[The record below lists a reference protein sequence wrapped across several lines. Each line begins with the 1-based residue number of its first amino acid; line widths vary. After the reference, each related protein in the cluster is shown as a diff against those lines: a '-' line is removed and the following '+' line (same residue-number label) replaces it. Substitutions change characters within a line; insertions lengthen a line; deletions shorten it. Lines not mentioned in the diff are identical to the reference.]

1 MASSHMRTYVW
12 TIVYALFSAPRV
24 FAQTGQTSQSGSTG
38 GTSAINVNLENPLG
52 STTIYQFL
60 EKVLGLMVD
69 IGFPVLI
76 LAIVYTGFLF
86 VKAQRN
92 ESELGKAKQ
101 AFFYTIIGG
110 VILLGA
116 EIIVRAISGTI
127 SQL

>member
-1 MASSHMRTYVW
+1 MVSNMKKYIW
-12 TIVYALFSAPRV
+12 TLAYAFLSVPRV
-24 FAQTGQTSQSGSTG
+24 FANAVVPGSGN
-38 GTSAINVNLENPLG
+38 SAITVKLDNPLG

-60 EKVLGLMVD
+60 EKVLGLMVN

-86 VKAQRN
+86 VKAQGN

>member
-1 MASSHMRTYVW
+1 MKKYIGIALYVF
-12 TIVYALFSAPRV
+12 FSVQHA
-24 FAQTGQTSQSGSTG
+24 FANTDMNQEPEGTTFGQ
-38 GTSAINVNLENPLG
+38 SAIKVKLDNPLG

-86 VKAQRN
+86 VKAQGN
-92 ESELGKAKQ
+92 ETELGKAKQ
-101 AFFYTIIGG
+101 AFFWTIVGG

-127 SQL
+127 NQL

>member
-1 MASSHMRTYVW
+1 MKKYIW
-12 TIVYALFSAPRV
+12 TLAYTLLFVPRV
-24 FAQTGQTSQSGSTG
+24 FAADVTPGSGI
-38 GTSAINVNLENPLG
+38 SAIKVKLDNPLG

-69 IGFPVLI
+69 IGFPVLV

-86 VKAQRN
+86 VKAQGN
-92 ESELGKAKQ
+92 EAELGKAKQ

-127 SQL
+127 NQL

>member
-1 MASSHMRTYVW
+1 MKIYIW
-12 TIVYALFSAPRV
+12 TLAYAFLSVPRV
-24 FAQTGQTSQSGSTG
+24 FAATGQTSQSGSTG

-86 VKAQRN
+86 VKAQGN